1 MKKQNKMLV
10 TELVKK
16 INFNDSCVNELICA
30 NGTVIL
36 DIDLCMWK
44 QREYQDGDPELKEV
58 ILKFL
63 NSTRYN
69 WDSEKTEKDIDYD
82 SIVDITYKES
92 IVKIVL
98 EDEDVSILT
107 FECSEVQIDW
117 IVSSHE

>member
-1 MKKQNKMLV
+1 MLV

-16 INFNDSCVNELICA
+16 INFNDSCVNELIYV

-44 QREYQDGDPELKEV
+44 QKEYQYNDPELKEV

-63 NSTRYN
+63 NSTKYN
-69 WDSEKTEKDIDYD
+69 WDSEKIEKDIDYD
-82 SIVDITYKES
+82 SIVDITYEEG

-117 IVSSHE
+117 IVSPHE